1 MGGFISRPKPAP
13 RPEPRPEPKPIA
25 KPIVETKAEAK
36 YDDKKRRGRR
46 STILTSASGVSE
58 ERIYFHNWG
67 GTLHGHSRHHTGTWD
82 PGNNVYV
89 NSAGWVTLRL
99 LAGSYRG
106 YVIDLVQHAWYNTRD
121 ITIRSYQTS
130 NSSSI

>member
-1 MGGFISRPKPAP
+1 MGGFISRPKPPAP

-58 ERIYFHNWG
+58 ELELAKKTLLG
-67 GTLHGHSRHHTGTWD
+67 G
-82 PGNNVYV
+82 
-89 NSAGWVTLRL
+89 
-99 LAGSYRG
+99 
-106 YVIDLVQHAWYNTRD
+106 
-121 ITIRSYQTS
+121 
-130 NSSSI
+130 